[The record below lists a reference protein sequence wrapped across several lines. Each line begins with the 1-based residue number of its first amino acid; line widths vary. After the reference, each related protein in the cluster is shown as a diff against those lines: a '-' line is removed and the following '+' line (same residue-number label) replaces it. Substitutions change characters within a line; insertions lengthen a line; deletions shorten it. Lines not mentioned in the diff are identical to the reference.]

1 MATTTTRYN
10 GNRDRE
16 AYGRLWQIPQ
26 NIKLS

>member
-1 MATTTTRYN
+1 MATTARYN

-16 AYGRLWQIPQ
+16 ACGRLWQIPQ